1 MSSIQHLVG
10 SGEREKASGYLS
22 DLALLMR
29 MVLKHTERGM
39 ISLAEE
45 LEAVEKYLS
54 LEQLRFSFQYQ
65 IAVLPTVDR
74 HNTQVPAMMMQ
85 PYVEHDVLHGMN
97 GKGTEGMLQINA
109 SQEGNRMTAR
119 MKDNSKQIG

>member
-10 SGEREKASGYLS
+10 SGEREKPSGYLS

-54 LEQLRFSFQYQ
+54 LEQLRFPFKSQ
-65 IAVLPTVDR
+65 ISVLPTVDR
-74 HNTQVPAMMMQ
+74 HNTLVQAMLLQ
-85 PYVEHDVLHGMN
+85 PYVENAVMHGL
-97 GKGTEGMLQINA
+97 KG
-109 SQEGNRMTAR
+109 
-119 MKDNSKQIG
+119 

>member
-1 MSSIQHLVG
+1 MRISDWSSDVCSSDLSVRKKEEEKRRVTEIELRAIRAQLNPHFIFNTMSSIQHLVG

-45 LEAVEKYLS
+45 LEAVEKY
-54 LEQLRFSFQYQ
+54 
-65 IAVLPTVDR
+65 
-74 HNTQVPAMMMQ
+74 
-85 PYVEHDVLHGMN
+85 
-97 GKGTEGMLQINA
+97 
-109 SQEGNRMTAR
+109 
-119 MKDNSKQIG
+119 QIGRAHV

>member
-22 DLALLMR
+22 ALALLMR

-45 LEAVEKYLS
+45 LEAADKYLS
-54 LEQLRFSFQYQ
+54 LEQLRFSFQYH

-74 HNTQVPAMMMQ
+74 HNTLRPAMLLQ
-85 PYVEHDVLHGMN
+85 PAVDNAVTLGMTSKGS
-97 GKGTEGMLQINA
+97 GKEGC
-109 SQEGNRMTAR
+109 
-119 MKDNSKQIG
+119 

>member
-1 MSSIQHLVG
+1 
-10 SGEREKASGYLS
+10 
-22 DLALLMR
+22 MR

-74 HNTQVPAMMMQ
+74 HNTLVPAMLLQ
-85 PYVEHDVLHGMN
+85 PYVENAVLHGMN
-97 GKGTEGMLQINA
+97 GKGKEGMLQINA
-109 SQEGNRMTAR
+109 SQEGNWMTYR
-119 MKDNSKQIG
+119 IEDKDRKSVVEGTSVEVRINLGGHLNIKK